1 MIILHR
7 VASLSLK
14 HLIAT
19 VSHIEYTNIE
29 YTVVIKTAGMWHHQA
44 VKLVKE
50 IGKRTTNITGDERER
65 DLLLVLT
72 DVHSTA
78 EGECGLISKYV
89 HY

>member
-1 MIILHR
+1 LIILHR

-50 IGKRTTNITGDERER
+50 IGKRTTNITASDERER
-65 DLLLVLT
+65 DLLLVPT
-72 DVHSTA
+72 DVWT
-78 EGECGLISKYV
+78 
-89 HY
+89 